1 MFEKIILFSIRN
13 KLIIGIAIIGLIA
26 WGGYSLTKLPIDAIP
41 DVTNNQVV
49 ILTQTPS
56 LATEEVE
63 QYITAPIELQMANL
77 DGVKEIRSISR
88 QGLSVITVVFDE
100 EVGMYLS
107 RQMVAE
113 QIKMAEADI
122 PAGMGTPE
130 LAPITTGLG
139 EIYQYTLVPQ
149 KGYED
154 KYSLTDL
161 RTIQDWIVKRQ
172 LAGIDGV
179 IEISSFGGYV
189 KQYEVQILPERLLAN
204 GVSISELYDAIKAN
218 NSNMGGS
225 YIEKNNQAYF
235 IRGEGVLKTLDEIG
249 DVMVKNVNGTPLLV
263 KDLAKVDY
271 GHAIRF
277 GAMTLNG
284 ESEAVGAVVLML
296 KGADSEETIKNVKER
311 VARIS
316 ETLPEGLEISVF
328 IDRTKLIDK
337 SIKTVTTNLIEG
349 GLIVIF
355 VLVLLLGS
363 IRAGLLVASVIP
375 ITMLITFSLMR
386 IVGISANLMSLGAI
400 DFGLLVDCSVIVV
413 EAVLFKLH
421 HDKVFKVPLIP
432 KLKMDNLVGS
442 SAASVLN
449 SAVFGG
455 FIILLVYLP
464 ILSLVGIE
472 GKMFRPMALTVSIA
486 ILVAIILSLTYIPMA
501 ASLFLRKE
509 GGKHFAF
516 SDKLVNKLFS
526 IYKPMIDTALNHTKL
541 VVGMALVL
549 LVSAVFVFSRL
560 GGEFIPTLEEGDIAV
575 DFQTPSGSSLQTTID
590 ASLRAQKAL
599 IKHFPEIKQVVGRIG
614 SSEVPTDPMPPEMA
628 DLMINLKDKSEWTSG
643 GSREE
648 LSEKMAA
655 VLAEEVPGT
664 FIEFTQPIQMRFN
677 EMIAGARSE
686 IVVKIFGEDLNVLAA
701 QGELVSNSIKNL
713 DGVASVKIER
723 VAGLP
728 QISVDY
734 QRNKMALYGLHI
746 DDLNTL
752 LNTAFSGQNAG
763 VIFENEKRFDLVL
776 RLSKDYRQ
784 DIENVRALPVKLA
797 NGSFIRLAD
806 VADITYKTGPAQIS
820 REGTKRRI
828 NVGIGVMNR
837 DVESL
842 VAEIQSKLSTEVN
855 LPSGYYFEYGGA
867 FENLQNAKKRLYVA
881 VPVALLLI
889 FVMLFFTF
897 HSLRQSLMI
906 FTAIPLAAIGGIF
919 ALWFRDMPFSI
930 SAGVGFIALF
940 GVAVLNGIVLIGY
953 LNELEKT
960 TDLGIIERVKEAV
973 KVRFRPVI
981 MTALVASL
989 GFLPM
994 AISTSAGA
1002 EVQKPLATVVIGGL
1016 ITATFLTLI
1025 VLPILY
1031 VLFTE
1036 KKMKKSIAALVL
1048 LIAFFQIN
1056 TANAQIGVNELTQIA
1071 EVNNPSLDVFKSKVA
1086 LSEMQSKTVIK
1097 KPNTQFHMQYGNI
1110 QNVGKGDYVLGAEQT
1125 FLNPAKSKSLVE
1137 LYDAQIGERK
1147 AESGMFTAML
1157 FREVRRIFYELQ
1169 FIDGQKSLLIN
1180 QKDIFTELLSYAS
1193 ARVNAG
1199 ETDATEKLLVEAQL
1213 LKLYNQERNLNAE
1226 YISRLAQLEAYINTS
1241 EPMNFSFEKNFFT
1254 EDILVNEN
1262 QELNY
1267 LDQLSNSALKEIG
1280 VQQSNLKPDF
1290 SIGLYNQSMLG
1301 NLRQFYVSAG
1311 IGIPIF
1317 KEPIRQKVNAAKLNQ
1332 QIILAEKDSKEKIL
1346 DAQMK
1351 ALIAQ
1356 SLNLKRSIVH
1366 YQDKALPET
1375 SELIEKAKLRY
1386 LASEMTFLELHQ
1398 TLIIKTNL
1406 EEELEKSWYQY
1417 HLNLTER
1424 LWLQGK

>member
-26 WGGYSLTKLPIDAIP
+26 LGGYSLSKLPIDAIP

-63 QYITAPIELQMANL
+63 QYITAPIELKMANL
-77 DGVKEIRSISR
+77 DGVEEIRSISR
-88 QGLSVITVVFDE
+88 QGLSVITVVFKE
-100 EVGMYLS
+100 NVGMYLA

-139 EIYQYTLVPQ
+139 EIYQYTIVPK
-149 KGYED
+149 KGYEE
-154 KYSLTDL
+154 KYSLTEL

-172 LAGIDGV
+172 LAGIEGV

-189 KQYEVQILPERLLAN
+189 KQYEVQILPERLIAN
-204 GVSISELYDAIKAN
+204 GVAINELYDALKAN
-218 NSNMGGS
+218 NGNMGGS
-225 YIEKNNQAYF
+225 YIEKSNQAYF
-235 IRGEGVLKTLDEIG
+235 IRGEGVLKSLDEIG
-249 DVMVKNVNGTPLLV
+249 EVMVKNVNGTPLLV
-263 KDLAKVDY
+263 KDLAKVAY

-277 GAMTLNG
+277 GAMTRNG
-284 ESEAVGAVVLML
+284 EGEAVGAVVLML

-311 VARIS
+311 MDRIS

-349 GLIVIF
+349 GLIVVF

-386 IVGISANLMSLGAI
+386 VVGISANLMSLGAI

-421 HDKVFKVPLIP
+421 HDKTLKIPLIP

-501 ASLFLRKE
+501 ASVFLRKE
-509 GGKHFAF
+509 GGKQFAL
-516 SDKLVNKLFS
+516 SDKIVNKLFGF
-526 IYKPMIDTALNHTKL
+526 YKPMIDAALKHTKI
-541 VVGMALVL
+541 VIGMALVL
-549 LVSAVFVFSRL
+549 LVSAIFVFSTL

-590 ASLRAQKAL
+590 ASLTAQKAL
-599 IKHFPEIKQVVGRIG
+599 LKNFPEIIQVVGRIG

-643 GSREE
+643 SSREE
-648 LSEKMAA
+648 LSEKMAV
-655 VLAEEVPGT
+655 VLAENVPGT
-664 FIEFTQPIQMRFN
+664 VSEFTQPIQMRFN

-686 IVVKIFGEDLNVLAA
+686 IVVKVFGEDLNTLAA
-701 QGELVSNSIKNL
+701 QGELVSKAIQNL
-713 DGVASVKIER
+713 EGVSSVKIER

-728 QISVDY
+728 QISVNY
-734 QRNKMALYGLHI
+734 QRSKMAQYGLHI
-746 DDLNTL
+746 DDLNML

-776 RLSKDYRQ
+776 RLPKDYRM
-784 DIENVRALPVKLA
+784 DIENVRLLPIKLP
-797 NGSFIRLAD
+797 NGGFIRMED
-806 VADITYKTGPAQIS
+806 VADVSYKTGPAQIS

-828 NVGIGVMNR
+828 NIGVGVFNR

-842 VAEIQSKLSTEVN
+842 VAEIQTKLSKEVD
-855 LPSGYYFEYGGA
+855 LPSGYYFEYGGS
-867 FENLQNAKKRLYVA
+867 FENLQNAKRRLYVA

-919 ALWFRDMPFSI
+919 ALWLRDMPFSI

-960 TDLGIIERVKEAV
+960 TELGLTDRVKEAV

-1025 VLPILY
+1025 VLPVLYIL
-1031 VLFTE
+1031 FNQAT
-1036 KKMKKSIAALVL
+1036 MKRTIPTLIL
-1048 LIAFFQIN
+1048 LIAFFGAK
-1056 TANAQIGVNELTQIA
+1056 TTDAQIGVNELINIA
-1071 EVNNPSLDVFKSKVA
+1071 EVNNPTLAVYKSKVA
-1086 LSEMQSKTVIK
+1086 LSALQSKTVLK
-1097 KPNTQFHMQYGNI
+1097 TPNTQFHMQFGNI
-1110 QNVGKGDYVLGAEQT
+1110 QNMGRGDYVLGAEQS
-1125 FLNPAKSKSLVE
+1125 FINPAKTNSLVE
-1137 LYDAQIGERK
+1137 FYDAQIGQKEAEGGIYK
-1147 AESGMFTAML
+1147 AQL
-1157 FREVRRIFYELQ
+1157 KREIRRIFYHLQYIEDQKEL
-1169 FIDGQKSLLIN
+1169 LNN
-1180 QKDIFTELLSYAS
+1180 QKVLFLELWNYTRS
-1193 ARVNAG
+1193 RVNAG
-1199 ETDATEKLLVEAQL
+1199 ESDVTEQLLVEAQL
-1213 LKLYNQERNLNAE
+1213 LKLNNMEQSLNAE
-1226 YISRLAQLEAYINTS
+1226 TVSSLAQLEVFINTS
-1241 EPMNFSFEKNFFT
+1241 APLDFIFEKNFYT
-1254 EDILVNEN
+1254 EEIEVNEN

-1267 LDQLSNSALKEIG
+1267 LEQLKLSADKEIA
-1280 VQQSNLKPDF
+1280 VQHSGLKPDF

-1301 NLRQFYVSAG
+1301 NLRQFYISAG
-1311 IGIPIF
+1311 IGIPLF
-1317 KEPIRQKVNAAKLNQ
+1317 KEPIKQKVNAAKLNM
-1332 QIILAEKDSKEKIL
+1332 QIIQAEKESKEKIL
-1346 DAQMK
+1346 EAQIK
-1351 ALIAQ
+1351 GLIAQ
-1356 SLNLKRSIVH
+1356 SLNLKRSIAH

-1375 SELIEKAKLRY
+1375 SILIEKAKFRY

-1398 TLIIKTNL
+1398 TLLVKTNL
-1406 EEELEKSWYQY
+1406 EEELENSWYQY